1 VSESKLYSDQL
12 KALLESGSVNI
23 SDIKPSDWTEQN
35 MIMQKPFP
43 GPFKYSRTPYM
54 REIIDCLS
62 QSHPART
69 VAIMKGAQVGGSAGV
84 IYPGVGWIIKNNPG
98 NTLITVG
105 APDLI
110 EKSMEKL
117 DLMIDSCG
125 LRPYI
130 KPQVQRNRANK
141 SGDTNFKKEFPQG
154 YVSIISANNHK
165 GLRQIDLQTGFFDDF
180 ESVKGE
186 SKESGSTRKLLEQ
199 RFAAYADTCKIF
211 YISTPEREET
221 SNIKPA
227 YLLGDQRKFM
237 IPCPCCNEFIE
248 LVWSTLVKDTDN
260 RSAGITW
267 DVDESGTVVSES
279 VGYTCQECGGFFT
292 DKNKHELL
300 NKGFWKPTAK
310 PSKLGYYSY
319 HINSLYA
326 PLGMYDWEHYVND
339 FLEAN
344 PSNQPRN
351 EALYK
356 TFVNVCLGETYEEP
370 GTSVKVDQLQLNI
383 RSYQIGTVPEAQS
396 IKDGNG
402 KIVML
407 TCAADLGGRV
417 AGVNSD
423 YDDVRLDYE
432 VIAHSET
439 GSTYSITHGSLG
451 TFIANQSWKKKE
463 NITREMFSYDVSKPN
478 NVWKKFE
485 EILSASY
492 TLEDGTTMRITASG
506 IDTGFAEDQVFNY
519 IEKSNHL
526 IFGLKGDKED
536 KYIPM
541 HIEQA
546 SFKNSASRPNE
557 LYMVRVNNLKDRL
570 MARINFKWDRNAEP
584 KQEQPQGFLNFPE
597 PRDGKYGLENYFSH
611 YAAEHRVVDKK
622 GNFIWAKKT
631 SSSQNH
637 HLDVNIYNTVVRDI
651 YVYRFFKEMKLDVK
665 LASWPRFADLIL
677 NGKI

>member
-1 VSESKLYSDQL
+1 VSENNLYKDQFV
-12 KALLESGSVNI
+12 EIINSGKVFI

-35 MIMQKPFP
+35 MIMAKPFP
-43 GPFKYSRTPYM
+43 GPFKYNRTPYT

-69 VAIMKGAQVGGSAGV
+69 VAIMKGAQVGFSSGV

-125 LRPYI
+125 LRSYI

-180 ESVKGE
+180 ESVKSS

-199 RFAAYADTCKIF
+199 RFAAYADTHKIF
-211 YISTPEREET
+211 YISTPERKET
-221 SNIKPA
+221 SNIEPA
-227 YLLGDQRKFM
+227 YLLGDQRKYL
-237 IPCPCCNEFIE
+237 IPCPCCAEFIE
-248 LVWSTLVKDTDN
+248 LKWSVPVENSDGKMG
-260 RSAGITW
+260 GITW
-267 DVDESGTVVSES
+267 ELNEEGKLISES
-279 VGYTCQECGGFFT
+279 VGYTCQKCGGFFN

-300 NKGFWKPTAK
+300 NLGFWKPTAE

-326 PLGMYDWEHYVND
+326 PLGMYDWEHYIND
-339 FLEAN
+339 FIECH
-344 PSNQPRN
+344 PVGQPRN
-351 EALYK
+351 EDLYK

-370 GTSVKVDQLQLNI
+370 GQSIKPNQLQLNI
-383 RSYQIGTVPEAQS
+383 RNYEIGIIPENQS
-396 IKDGNG
+396 IADGNG

-417 AGVNSD
+417 AGINSE

-432 VIAHSET
+432 VIAHSES
-439 GSTYSITHGSLG
+439 GSTYSIRHGSLG

-463 NITREMFSYDVSKPN
+463 DITREMWSYDISKTN
-478 NVWKKFE
+478 NIWKEFDH
-485 EILSASY
+485 ILGAEY
-492 TLEDGTTMRITASG
+492 MRDSGGKMKISITG
-506 IDTGFAEDQVFNY
+506 IDTGFAEAQVFNY
-519 IEKSNHL
+519 IDRSNFN
-526 IFGLKGDKED
+526 IVGLKGDKED
-536 KYIPM
+536 KYVSM
-541 HIEQA
+541 LIEQS
-546 SFKNSASRPNE
+546 SFKVSVSRPN
-557 LYMVRVNNLKDRL
+557 LFMVRVGQLKDKL
-570 MARINFKWDRNAEP
+570 MARINFKWQKGSDEP
-584 KQEQPQGFLNFPE
+584 QPPGYLNFPL
-597 PRDGKYGLENYFSH
+597 PSGGAYGYENYFLH
-611 YAAEHRVVDKK
+611 YEAEHRILDKN

-631 SSSQNH
+631 AGSQNH
-637 HLDVNIYNTVVRDI
+637 HFDVNIYNTAVKDI
-651 YVYRFFKEMKLDVK
+651 LMNKIFKELKLDIK
-665 LASWPRFADLIL
+665 TMTWTNFANLIL
-677 NGKI
+677 TGKI